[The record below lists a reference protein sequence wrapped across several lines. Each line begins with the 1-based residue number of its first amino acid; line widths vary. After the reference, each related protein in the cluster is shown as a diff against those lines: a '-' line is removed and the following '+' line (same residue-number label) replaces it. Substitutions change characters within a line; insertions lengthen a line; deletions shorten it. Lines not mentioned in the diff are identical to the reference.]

1 MSSPSMA
8 STKSGDA
15 AAAAAFST
23 MGGVSGGTSLTADAA
38 TW

>member
-8 STKSGDA
+8 STKSSD

-23 MGGVSGGTSLTADAA
+23 MGGVNGGTQLTADAA